1 MEPVP
6 LSIPA
11 RLEHQAAT
19 SRASAQQQG
28 KKRPTRGHRAQG
40 ESVEARTARIAAEAQ
55 EKEAAIETAM
65 NKGVKKRDKTLD
77 EARKQVF
84 LAQNPQLRPKTEGI
98 AESLAIEIT
107 GVEHK
112 EEETRVEEE
121 RRVAEVAASVIPA
134 AAGAPEEKP
143 EVKQPVAAIKDDGPT
158 AEEIAK
164 EEEDFQNYAMN
175 RQNTQEQDKA
185 DKELREALRKAN
197 EFIPPKYD
205 PKAVEAA
212 GKALLAAEEE
222 MMAALEG
229 AEQEAIAPPAAAAP
243 AKPED
248 QLDDFYLVNFDEK
261 KYWKTVVLT
270 DDQRLTEKQQKKYDE
285 AQQKYDEAQR
295 PDQKEEKCVIS

>member
-6 LSIPA
+6 SSIPA

-19 SRASAQQQG
+19 SRSSAQQQG

-55 EKEAAIETAM
+55 EREAAIETAM

-84 LAQNPQLRPKTEGI
+84 LAQNPQLRPKTEGL
-98 AESLAIEIT
+98 AESIAIEINC
-107 GVEHK
+107 VEHK
-112 EEETRVEEE
+112 EEEET
-121 RRVAEVAASVIPA
+121 RVAEVAASVIPA
-134 AAGAPEEKP
+134 AAGVPEKKP
-143 EVKQPVAAIKDDGPT
+143 EVKHPVVAINDDGPT
-158 AEEIAK
+158 AEELAQ
-164 EEEDFQNYAMN
+164 EEEDFQNYVKN
-175 RQNTQEQDKA
+175 RQNTQEQDEA
-185 DKELREALRKAN
+185 YKELREALRKAN

-261 KYWKTVVLT
+261 KYWKTVVLA
-270 DDQRLTEKQQKKYDE
+270 DDQKLTEKQQKKYDE